1 MHFYLSILWVALIVV
16 FAIVEV
22 STAQLVSIWFVGGSI
37 AALLLSFF
45 SSNLTLQIVAFV
57 VVSSLLLLFTRPIL
71 AKKVSPKRTP
81 TNADMVIG
89 KEATVL
95 TAFSPTEHGR
105 VVVSGQTWSARCD
118 EPVAAGTVCR
128 VVSLEGVT
136 LTIVPVKEEDIAW
149 N

>member
-1 MHFYLSILWVALIVV
+1 MQFYLSILWVVLIVV
-16 FAIVEV
+16 FAVVEV
-22 STAQLVSIWFVGGSI
+22 STAQLVSIWFVGGSV

-45 SSNLTLQIVAFV
+45 NSSLTLQIVAFV
-57 VVSSLLLLFTRPIL
+57 VVSSVLLLFTRPVL

-95 TAFSPTEHGR
+95 SAISSTEHGR
-105 VVVSGQTWSARCD
+105 VNVAGQTWAARCD
-118 EPVAAGTVCR
+118 EPVVAGTVCR
-128 VVSLEGVT
+128 VVALEGVT
-136 LTIVPVKEEDIAW
+136 LTIVPIKEEEVAW